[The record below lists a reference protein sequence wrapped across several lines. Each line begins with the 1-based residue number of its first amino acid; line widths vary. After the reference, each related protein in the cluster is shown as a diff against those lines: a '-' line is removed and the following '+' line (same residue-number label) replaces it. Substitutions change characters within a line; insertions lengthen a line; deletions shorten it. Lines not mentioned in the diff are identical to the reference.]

1 MAVRLLQVYSWF
13 LGCHKACVVIG
24 IVGYAL
30 LMLEG
35 FGFGLLI
42 GPIWPDGISLM
53 LIWYGMYFGVLGRDL
68 AEVAGDRMVSRF
80 SLVNSVLHILCIC
93 YYS

>member
-1 MAVRLLQVYSWF
+1 M
-13 LGCHKACVVIG
+13 VIG
-24 IVGYAL
+24 IIGYAL

-68 AEVAGDRMVSRF
+68 AEVAGDRMVSYCCLMTCDVHR
-80 SLVNSVLHILCIC
+80 LCIPG
-93 YYS
+93 